1 MYAACLKKDGEVS
14 YNSLTLFSIRIGKHD
29 KSSCAATHSDNFE
42 KVLQLEE
49 FHDAA
54 TTANRKVK
62 PLVFISIDGGP
73 DEAPENQRAL
83 TVSARQFE
91 NHNLDGVFSFNHAP
105 GSSA

>member
-42 KVLQLEE
+42 EDLQLEE
-49 FHDAA
+49 FQDAA
-54 TTANRKVK
+54 TNANRKVK
-62 PLVFISIDGGP
+62 PLVFFSIDGGP
-73 DEAPENQRAL
+73 DKAPKNQQAL
-83 TVSARQFE
+83 AVWARQFA
-91 NHNLDGVFSFNHAP
+91 NHNLDDVFSFNHAP